1 MGIAHMDCDAFFA
14 SVEKRDNPELK
25 SRPVLIGGTGPRA
38 VVATACYIARSFGC
52 HSAQPMAQ
60 ARKLCPQAVIIRG
73 DHGKYAQE
81 GGILRDMMREL
92 TPLIEPLSID
102 EAFMDLRGTERLHG
116 GPPVQTLIKLQNR
129 IEKERGITVSI
140 GLSHNKF
147 LAKAASDMDKPRG
160 FSIIG
165 EAETLSLLA
174 RQEPG
179 FVFGVGKNFAA
190 RLKRDGILH
199 LGQIQQMDE
208 MDMAKRYGKSGL
220 RLARLSRGEDFRPVN
235 PVSERKSVS
244 CETTFDRDI
253 AALPELEAILW
264 RMGEK
269 ASRLA
274 KAKNVAG
281 YTLTL
286 KLKDHRHQIRTR
298 SVTLDHPVQLADT
311 MFRELAPKL
320 AKETGRAK
328 FRLLGV
334 GLSTLVEVDDAFE
347 EDVTDL
353 LDPAREKRA
362 RAEKAMDQAR
372 QKFGLDAIGKG
383 RNFRPDDKD
392 QS

>member
-1 MGIAHMDCDAFFA
+1 MDCDAFFA
-14 SVEKRDNPELK
+14 NVEKRDHPELK

-60 ARKLCPQAVIIRG
+60 ARKLCPDAVILRG
-73 DHGKYAQE
+73 DHSKYARE

-92 TPLIEPLSID
+92 TPLVEPLSID

-116 GPPVQTLIKLQNR
+116 GPPVQTLLQLQNR
-129 IEKERGITVSI
+129 IETERGFTVSI

-147 LAKAASDMDKPRG
+147 LAKAASDMQKPRG

-165 EAETLSLLA
+165 EAETKEVLA
-174 RQEPG
+174 RQKPE

-190 RLKRDGILH
+190 RLKHDGVLH

-208 MDMAKRYGKSGL
+208 MDMAQRYGKSGL
-220 RLARLSRGEDFRPVN
+220 RLARLSRGEDHRRVN
-235 PVSERKSVS
+235 PVSTRKSVS
-244 CETTFDRDI
+244 GETTFARDI
-253 AALPELEAILW
+253 RDRAKLEAVLW
-264 RMGEK
+264 RMSEK
-269 ASRLA
+269 VSRLA
-274 KAKNVAG
+274 KANSVAG

-311 MFRELAPKL
+311 LFRELAPKL
-320 AKETGRAK
+320 AKETGTAK
-328 FRLLGV
+328 YRLLGV
-334 GLSTLVEVDDAFE
+334 GISTLVEVEDDFE

-353 LDPAREKRA
+353 LDPIREKRA
-362 RAEKAMDQAR
+362 RAEKAMDAAR
-372 QKFGLDAIGKG
+372 KKYGRDAIGKG
-383 RNFRPDDKD
+383 RAFKPASKD

>member
-1 MGIAHMDCDAFFA
+1 MDCDAFFA
-14 SVEKRDNPELK
+14 NVEKRDHPELK
-25 SRPVLIGGTGPRA
+25 SKPVLIGGTGPRA

-60 ARKLCPQAVIIRG
+60 ARKLCPHAVIIRG
-73 DHGKYAQE
+73 DHAKYAHE

-92 TPLIEPLSID
+92 TPLVEPLSID

-116 GPPVQTLIKLQNR
+116 GPPIQTLLRLQNR
-129 IEKERGITVSI
+129 IEKERGFTVSI

-165 EAETLSLLA
+165 DAETVALLA

-220 RLARLSRGEDFRPVN
+220 RLARLSRGEDHRQVN

-244 CETTFDRDI
+244 SETTFDRDI
-253 AALPELEAILW
+253 AAREELEAILW
-264 RMGEK
+264 RMCEK
-269 ASRLA
+269 VSRLA
-274 KAKNVAG
+274 KSKAVAG

-298 SVTLDHPVQLADT
+298 SVTLDHPAQLADT
-311 MFRELAPKL
+311 FYRELAPKL
-320 AKETGRAK
+320 AKETGAAK
-328 FRLLGV
+328 FRLLGM
-334 GLSTLVEVDDAFE
+334 GLASLVEVDEAFE

-383 RNFRPDDKD
+383 RNMPKRPD
-392 QS
+392 